1 MPMDGSER
9 EIVADLIS
17 SVRTLAAHVMTLHLQ
32 LGAVRT
38 LLARKGMISDAE
50 VQAAFAKLNVVASAE
65 EVLTLTSTDAVFDE
79 LLERLNRA
87 AQSHAHLFIHPR
99 RSASHAAPA
108 PPATVSVPGR
118 AAEDRGAMRLT
129 ISTPGSLAS
138 VSAPTI
144 PRRRSLASSLRAS
157 GWGGGVWRYHSG
169 TCNDS
174 EKPLSKTSSVKTG
187 SSRSPTTYS
196 EPSLPRFRRRAR
208 PGAEFE
214 TSCMGRG

>member
-65 EVLTLTSTDAVFDE
+65 EVLNLTSTDAVFDE

-87 AQSHAHLFIHPR
+87 A
-99 RSASHAAPA
+99 
-108 PPATVSVPGR
+108 
-118 AAEDRGAMRLT
+118 
-129 ISTPGSLAS
+129 
-138 VSAPTI
+138 
-144 PRRRSLASSLRAS
+144 
-157 GWGGGVWRYHSG
+157 
-169 TCNDS
+169 
-174 EKPLSKTSSVKTG
+174 
-187 SSRSPTTYS
+187 
-196 EPSLPRFRRRAR
+196 
-208 PGAEFE
+208 
-214 TSCMGRG
+214 